1 VARGADGDAGGIV
14 DIEEQ
19 TMTIMLSR
27 PVEAAAGARIRAG
40 TFATPAAVRQD
51 RPATP
56 PPVDIIDQ
64 WGMDSFPASDP
75 PANW

>member
-1 VARGADGDAGGIV
+1 
-14 DIEEQ
+14 
-19 TMTIMLSR
+19 MTITLSR
-27 PVEAAAGARIRAG
+27 PVGAVAPTRVRTG
-40 TFATPAAVRQD
+40 TFALPLAPVREV